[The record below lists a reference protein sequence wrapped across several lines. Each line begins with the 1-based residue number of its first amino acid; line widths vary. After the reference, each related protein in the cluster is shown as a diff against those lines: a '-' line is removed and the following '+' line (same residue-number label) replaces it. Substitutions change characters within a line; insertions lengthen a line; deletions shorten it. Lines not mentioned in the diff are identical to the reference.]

1 LVGDRQVLGGS
12 GDGDDPAMMSPVM
25 VRTDQ
30 DEIVEFGGSAVLP
43 MHDVVGVQTTGG
55 SATGDHAA
63 AITMLQHAA

>member
-1 LVGDRQVLGGS
+1 LVGDDETVRGS

-30 DEIVEFGGSAVLP
+30 DEILEFGGPAVLP
-43 MHDVVGVQTTGG
+43 MPDVMGVQTTGG
-55 SATGDHAA
+55 PTTRYHTA